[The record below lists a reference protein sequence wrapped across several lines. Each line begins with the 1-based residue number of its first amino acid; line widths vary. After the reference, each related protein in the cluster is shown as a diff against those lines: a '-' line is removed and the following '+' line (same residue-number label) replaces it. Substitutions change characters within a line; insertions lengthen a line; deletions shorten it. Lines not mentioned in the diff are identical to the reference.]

1 MPDNI
6 TIPDSSDSSNPDN
19 NSGITNPDGSSAD
32 TTPSGEP
39 VSDSTGG
46 LRISATSFRTNR
58 PINNAEVRIQYTDN
72 GADSFD
78 TLTTDENGF
87 TGTLGLPTPAL
98 RYSLNPSDV
107 RPYSLVN
114 IRISHPEFESVTI
127 NGAQLLPD
135 VTANQSFVLAPLTS
149 GGQESTEQFDIG
161 PNVLYG
167 NYPPSIPESEIKPLN
182 ETGEVVLDSVVIPE
196 FIIVHDGP
204 PSSAAT
210 DYWVR
215 YTDYIKNVASSEIYA
230 NWPEAAIYANIL
242 AIQSFTLNRVYT
254 EFYRN
259 KGYNFTITSSTAY
272 DHKWIPERNT
282 FDTIDRCVDEIFR
295 NYLSRPGIKQPILT
309 QYCDGRKVSCPDVM
323 TQWGSKE
330 LADRGYSYI
339 EILKYYYGDS
349 IYVNT
354 ASQVSG
360 VPSSYP
366 GEILTI
372 GSSGTSVRTIQNQ
385 LNEISDAYPA
395 LPKVNV
401 DGIFGSKTAEA
412 VRSFQSLFGLTPD
425 GVVGAATWY
434 KISQLYVGVRRLSEY
449 S

>member
-1 MPDNI
+1 M
-6 TIPDSSDSSNPDN
+6 
-19 NSGITNPDGSSAD
+19 
-32 TTPSGEP
+32 
-39 VSDSTGG
+39 
-46 LRISATSFRTNR
+46 
-58 PINNAEVRIQYTDN
+58 
-72 GADSFD
+72 
-78 TLTTDENGF
+78 
-87 TGTLGLPTPAL
+87 
-98 RYSLNPSDV
+98 
-107 RPYSLVN
+107 
-114 IRISHPEFESVTI
+114 
-127 NGAQLLPD
+127 
-135 VTANQSFVLAPLTS
+135 
-149 GGQESTEQFDIG
+149 
-161 PNVLYG
+161 
-167 NYPPSIPESEIKPLN
+167 
-182 ETGEVVLDSVVIPE
+182 
-196 FIIVHDGP
+196 
-204 PSSAAT
+204 
-210 DYWVR
+210 
-215 YTDYIKNVASSEIYA
+215 
-230 NWPEAAIYANIL
+230 
-242 AIQSFTLNRVYT
+242 
-254 EFYRN
+254 
-259 KGYNFTITSSTAY
+259 
-272 DHKWIPERNT
+272 
-282 FDTIDRCVDEIFR
+282 DEIFR